1 MNIQR
6 GLQYSAT
13 LQAAVGFV
21 ALTGTGKLPAA
32 LILIGCLT
40 LVACLVRFVG
50 YGAGSIVFRLS
61 PIIWN
66 VIMVTAFIAS
76 GADLAWGTQD
86 LLQASMYVLIL
97 LMVHKL
103 WTAQRHGDFMHLYV
117 ISFLEFLSA
126 AVLTIELWY
135 AIVFVLY
142 LLTAIWALLLW
153 HLTREAEEV
162 TTSQGTEQA
171 LARVPLSARFFW
183 TTNAIAMGALS
194 LTLAIFFTMPRTG
207 FGFFQK
213 TGGTLIRT
221 TGFSEQVDLGGIGA
235 VKQDQSLVM
244 RVQFPD
250 MEGPPSEDLYFRGV
264 AFDRY
269 NGRSWTNTFA
279 RRRLVVR
286 NDEGIFTGQNE
297 KYEERGPPGVR
308 QQILIEALDT
318 SVLFGMPLVDEIRGA
333 FPAVQTDGMDGWS
346 LPVPMAARFQYDAVS
361 SVPKIEDAERVAS
374 SFEYPPDIRE
384 HFLDVPPLSPE
395 VADLAMSVTRHAK
408 SPFERIVSV
417 QRHLMTNYRYSLDV
431 DMDETRNPLEDF
443 LFRRKSG
450 YCEHYATAMVVM
462 LRTLGIPARL
472 VTGFLPGEWNE
483 YGNYYRVRQRD
494 AHAWVEVF
502 FPQSGW
508 ITFDP
513 TPTVGTGV
521 PDPIWR
527 KLGSLIDSVRL
538 KWDRFVIQY
547 SFRDQIAIVQAIRE
561 RSERVR
567 ANGAHLLE
575 TVRRWASTST
585 AWFAHQARPLVGL
598 FVIVAVLGLS
608 AFVALAIKMY
618 KGRRAA
624 ALHAVR
630 EQVAVKMYARMLRL
644 LSSRGLRKAGGC
656 TPLEFSR
663 RIAEEWA
670 DAGPFVTP
678 LTELYCRVRYGHE
691 PFEDHDRQRA
701 EELLQG
707 LRAAAPSVQRR
718 KRLALTNLR
727 EKWKMFTKRE
737 V

>member
-21 ALTGTGKLPAA
+21 ALTGTGKLPSA
-32 LILIGCLT
+32 LIVIGCFT
-40 LVACLVRFVG
+40 LVACLARFIG
-50 YGAGSIVFRLS
+50 YGAGWIIFRLS
-61 PIIWN
+61 PIAWN
-66 VIMVTAFIAS
+66 VIMVAAFIAS
-76 GADLAWGTQD
+76 WADLVWGTQD

-103 WTAQRHGDFMHLYV
+103 LTAQRHADFVHLYV

-126 AVLTIELWY
+126 AVLTVELWY
-135 AIVFVLY
+135 AIVFVAY

-162 TTSQGTEQA
+162 MTSLGSEQA
-171 LARVPLSARFFW
+171 IERVPLSAGFFW
-183 TTNAIAMGALS
+183 TTNAIAMAALS

-213 TGGTLIRT
+213 TGGALIRT

-286 NDEGIFTGQNE
+286 NDEGIFAAQNE
-297 KYEERGPPGVR
+297 RYQERSRAGVR

-318 SVLFGMPLVDEIRGA
+318 SVLFGMPFVDEIRGA
-333 FPAVQTDGMDGWS
+333 FSAVQTDGMDGWS
-346 LPVPMAARFQYDAVS
+346 LPVPMAARFQYYAVS
-361 SVPKIEDAERVAS
+361 SLPKIEDAERVVS
-374 SFEYPPDIRE
+374 SFEYPQDIRE

-395 VADLAMSVTRHAK
+395 VADLAISVTRHAK
-408 SPFERIVSV
+408 TPFERIISV
-417 QRHLMTNYRYSLDV
+417 QRHLMTNYRYSLNVGTD
-431 DMDETRNPLEDF
+431 DTPHPLEDF
-443 LFRRKSG
+443 LFKRKSG

-462 LRTLGIPARL
+462 LRSLGIPARL

-483 YGNYYRVRQRD
+483 FGNYYRVRQRD

-513 TPTVGTGV
+513 TPIVGTGV
-521 PDPIWR
+521 PEPIWR
-527 KLGSLIDSVRL
+527 ALGSLVDSARL

-547 SFRDQIAIVQAIRE
+547 SFRDQIAIVRAIRE

-567 ANGAHLLE
+567 ANGAQLLG
-575 TVRRWASTST
+575 VVHRWVSEST
-585 AWFAHQARPLVGL
+585 AWLAHQARPLVGPV
-598 FVIVAVLGLS
+598 VIGAILGFS
-608 AFVALAIKMY
+608 ALVALAVKIY
-618 KGRRAA
+618 KARRAA
-624 ALHAVR
+624 VLHAAR
-630 EQVAVKMYARMLRL
+630 DQVVVKMYARMLRL

-663 RIAEEWA
+663 RIAEEWE
-670 DAGPFVTP
+670 DARPFVTP

-691 PFEDHDRQRA
+691 PFEHHDQQRA

-707 LRAAAPSVQRR
+707 LRTATPSAQRW
-718 KRLALTNLR
+718 KRLTLAIFG
-727 EKWKMFTKRE
+727 EKWKIFAK
-737 V
+737 